1 MSREK
6 KFFILNALKA
16 GVVELDVKITQMNF
30 LRPVQYEMT
39 QTTKSQWY
47 IAEMV
52 PTTRSV
58 LMLGKEL
65 PKMAS
70 KAYALMNTAF
80 SELNGKKM
88 CIITTS

>member
-1 MSREK
+1 M
-6 KFFILNALKA
+6 
-16 GVVELDVKITQMNF
+16 VELDVKITQMNF

-47 IAEMV
+47 IAEIV

-58 LMLGKEL
+58 LMPSKVEL
-65 PKMAS
+65 SKMAS
-70 KAYALMNTAF
+70 KIYALMENKAF
-80 SELNGKKM
+80 SELNGQRM

>member
-1 MSREK
+1 M
-6 KFFILNALKA
+6 
-16 GVVELDVKITQMNF
+16 VELDVKITQTNF

-47 IAEMV
+47 IAEIV

-58 LMLGKEL
+58 LMPSKVEL
-65 PKMAS
+65 SKMAS
-70 KAYALMNTAF
+70 KIYALMENKAF
-80 SELNGKKM
+80 SELNGQRM

>member
-1 MSREK
+1 M
-6 KFFILNALKA
+6 
-16 GVVELDVKITQMNF
+16 VELDVKITQMNF

-47 IAEMV
+47 IAEIV

-58 LMLGKEL
+58 LMPSKVEL
-65 PKMAS
+65 SKMGS
-70 KAYALMNTAF
+70 KIYALMENKAF
-80 SELNGKKM
+80 SELNGQRM